1 MESCGESWRRT
12 FLPRKLTLPLPR
24 PPPWP
29 LRFTHHFRQSIFPE
43 SLFWMMKGLLDP
55 IPSCVGWGRGGFLI
69 PTSGSQTLRVLVP
82 SLLVQWWGCQASTAR
97 LQGLIPGQGTK
108 ILQITSCGKKK
119 KKHQVKGSVSQDHP
133 PLQTRV
139 ASPDCYLCFWPMGYK
154 LKVPVINLPVQLTDF
169 KEAFSSMDHW
179 SVITGYISGTAL
191 PVHQPGSS
199 LNPVLLGFYYIGIMW
214 LSKSLAIWW
223 LF

>member
-69 PTSGSQTLRVLVP
+69 PTSGSQTLRVQVP
-82 SLLVQWWGCQASTAR
+82 SLLVQWLGCQASTAR

-119 KKHQVKGSVSQDHP
+119 KKASGKGLSLTGP
-133 PLQTRV
+133 PSTSDPSCKPRL
-139 ASPDCYLCFWPMGYK
+139 L
-154 LKVPVINLPVQLTDF
+154 
-169 KEAFSSMDHW
+169 
-179 SVITGYISGTAL
+179 
-191 PVHQPGSS
+191 
-199 LNPVLLGFYYIGIMW
+199 PVLLTNGLQTEG
-214 LSKSLAIWW
+214 SSD
-223 LF
+223 